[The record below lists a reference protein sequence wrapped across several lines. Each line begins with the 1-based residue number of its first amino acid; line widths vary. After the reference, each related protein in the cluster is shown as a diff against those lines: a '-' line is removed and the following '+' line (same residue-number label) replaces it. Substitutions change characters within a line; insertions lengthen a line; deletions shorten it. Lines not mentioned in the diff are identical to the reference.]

1 MSFLAILGLIIL
13 YYFFIRPAYKVWKA
27 VDTAKR
33 RAREMNDAYRRAA
46 GIDPDEERRQQDERR
61 QASRKGGWTTPAP
74 KPKKI
79 GPDVGEYVRFKEVAS
94 DPASS
99 TPPEGKEYRA
109 IETEQ
114 QVEDVKWEDII

>member
-13 YYFFIRPAYKVWKA
+13 FYVFIRPAYRVWKA

-46 GIDPDEERRQQDERR
+46 GIDPDEERRQAAERR

-79 GPDVGEYVRFKEVAS
+79 DPAVGEYIKFKEVETPPAA
-94 DPASS
+94 DPAQDSRD
-99 TPPEGKEYRA
+99 TRT
-109 IETEQ
+109 IVTEQ
-114 QVEDVKWEDII
+114 QVEDVKWEDIV